1 MEEAAGPRNR
11 GGGIGGRLHGGG
23 ARRTGHSGESCGY
36 DLSPILPA
44 RACEAAPRG
53 LVPPPPMVGLED
65 LSNEPCPMSASPR
78 GHPVQLR
85 VTRHSGSRR
94 GPRRHLGGRGHR
106 SVSRLQTR
114 EFFLIKL
121 IRAAPGQLLAARRV
135 RHRGSGSPL
144 SCPPASRGHLTRWG
158 GRRRGSARAIG
169 RQARSARVRT
179 RRTQRVSARWIGR
192 LRINRSGDCQH
203 DNHRYPCQEMFH
215 SLILICGCR

>member
-1 MEEAAGPRNR
+1 MSR
-11 GGGIGGRLHGGG
+11 
-23 ARRTGHSGESCGY
+23 ARCR
-36 DLSPILPA
+36 
-44 RACEAAPRG
+44 
-53 LVPPPPMVGLED
+53 PP
-65 LSNEPCPMSASPR
+65 PR

-121 IRAAPGQLLAARRV
+121 IRAAPGQLLAARHLAMRTFARVMVHRGRCRRCVGGRGRRV
-135 RHRGSGSPL
+135 RHDSGDPL
-144 SCPPASRGHLTRWG
+144 PRCPPASRGHLTRWG

-203 DNHRYPCQEMFH
+203 GNHRYPCQEMFH